1 MEVDT
6 RMSVGDESGDPE
18 RVRELETRSARVCV
32 YVCLECF
39 LQVTLHV

>member
-18 RVRELETRSARVCV
+18 RVRELETRSARACVCMCV
-32 YVCLECF
+32 
-39 LQVTLHV
+39 